1 MQPPNTTESEGHAVL
16 NALFRGLI
24 DYNPET
30 SEPQF
35 TGVAASIES
44 PDEGLTWEIA
54 LNEGWTFHDGTPVT
68 AQSFVDSWNYS
79 AYGPNAT
86 QVRGSSPRSPAT
98 QTFSAGLSRSLTRR
112 PVRMSTSPIARASPP
127 QRKR

>member
-1 MQPPNTTESEGHAVL
+1 MLS
-16 NALFRGLI
+16 ALFRGLI

-79 AYGPNAT
+79 ALRAQCGPG
-86 QVRGSSPRSPAT
+86 VGFLRVDRGI
-98 QTFSAGLSRSLTRR
+98 RR
-112 PVRMSTSPIARASPP
+112 PPVRDRDGARPGD
-127 QRKR
+127 R